1 MGTFVKIGTMADG
14 TPRIVLDLQ
23 CKLEDVAAM
32 GLIPGVPFALAR
44 LKKEAAVTPS
54 EAPKE
59 KPGPLCVMACN
70 FCEDP
75 MFWKWIGSSR
85 PNYPSVNDA
94 EGAKKFICELCS
106 VDSRKAIDQS
116 ASAAFH
122 SLIRKPF
129 LAWRDSANPNARFA

>member
-23 CKLEDVAAM
+23 CTLSEIAAM

-44 LKKEAAVTPS
+44 MTKEASVTPPA
-54 EAPKE
+54 EPKT

-75 MFWKWIGSSR
+75 IFWRWIYTFHST
-85 PNYPSVNDA
+85 NAENAEDA
-94 EGAKKFICELCS
+94 KDFILHFCCIE
-106 VDSRKAIDQS
+106 SRKELDSNVKA
-116 ASAAFH
+116 AEAFH
-122 SLIRKPF
+122 KYIRGPF
-129 LAWRDSANPNARFA
+129 LAWKAK